1 MNMTKDFL
9 IEIGTEELP
18 PKALK
23 KLVTAFSA
31 GITQGLDGIALSY
44 TSSQQFASPRR
55 LAVIIQGLQ
64 TKQNDKAV
72 TRKGPSL
79 KAAFDEDGC
88 PTPAAEGF
96 ARSCGVAVSD
106 LATEDN
112 AKGGSLLFHHQ
123 IPGESA
129 EKLLPDVVKNA
140 LNKLPIPK
148 KMRWGD
154 KSTRFVRPVHW
165 VLMLL
170 GDSVIDC
177 HILDVKTGRASLG
190 HRFHHP
196 ESIDIPKPEDYAP
209 LLQSRGKVLADY
221 ASRKSTVKT
230 QIEEA
235 ALSLNGTA
243 QIDEELLDEVTS
255 LVEWP
260 VAIIGSFDKKF
271 LDLPTEAIIAAMKGH
286 QKYFHILD
294 QSGKLLPHF
303 ITLSNLESK
312 NQKTVQHGNERVIR
326 PRLADAEFFWNQDLK
341 TPLEK
346 KTQRLKDIVFQ
357 QQLGTVFEKVKRNEQ
372 LALWLA
378 NSLVTDPQHCTR
390 AAVLCKSDLVSEM
403 VGEFPE
409 LQGIMGEYYAR
420 YAGEPLEVSIALRE
434 QYLPRFSGDKLPTTS
449 TGQILAIVDKIDT
462 LVGIFGIQQLPTG
475 DKDPFALRRA
485 ALSILRIIIENG
497 LEINLSQLIAH
508 SIAIYDKKLQDSD
521 NLPTQLLDFIFDR
534 LKAYYLEQKVS
545 LDTYHA
551 VREIGSYDPTDFHL
565 RIKAVEAFRNLPE
578 AKNLAAANKRIRNIL
593 RKTTENFP
601 ENVQASLLIEPHEKT
616 LYNELL
622 KTQSASKEFITQK
635 QYAKVL
641 SLLATLEKY
650 IDQFFEHVM
659 VMSKENDIRKNRL
672 ALVKTLSDQ
681 FLMIADISLVQAE
694 NPKK

>member
-1 MNMTKDFL
+1 MSMPKDFL

-23 KLVTAFSA
+23 KLVTAFHTE
-31 GITQGLDGIALSY
+31 ITQSLDSIALSY
-44 TSSQQFASPRR
+44 TSSQAFASPRR

-64 TKQNDKAV
+64 TQQNDKAV

-88 PTPAAEGF
+88 ATPAAEGF

-112 AKGGSLLFHHQ
+112 AKGGALVFQHQ
-123 IPGESA
+123 IPGEPA

-140 LNKLPIPK
+140 LSKLPIPK

-154 KSTRFVRPVHW
+154 KPTRFVRPVHW

-170 GDSVIDC
+170 GDEVIDC

-196 ESIDIPKPEDYAP
+196 EPIDIPNPMDYAP

-221 ASRKSTVKT
+221 ANRKTIVKA

-235 ALSLNGTA
+235 ALSLKGTA

-260 VAIIGSFDKKF
+260 VAIIGSFDEKF
-271 LDLPTEAIIAAMKGH
+271 LDLPTEVIISAMKGH

-294 QSGKLLPHF
+294 KNGKLLPHF
-303 ITLSNLESK
+303 ITISNLESK
-312 NQKTVQHGNERVIR
+312 NSKTVQHGNERVIR

-341 TPLEK
+341 TSLEE

-378 NSLVTDPQHCTR
+378 NTLATDSQHCTR
-390 AAVLCKSDLVSEM
+390 AAILCKSDLVSEM

-420 YAGEPLEVSIALRE
+420 HTGESSAVSIALRE
-434 QYLPRFSGDKLPTTS
+434 QYLPRFAGDKLPTTQV
-449 TGQILAIVDKIDT
+449 GQILAITDKIDT

-475 DKDPFALRRA
+475 DKDPFGLRRA
-485 ALSILRIIIENG
+485 ALSVLRIIIENG
-497 LEINLSQLIAH
+497 IEIDLSQLITH
-508 SIAIYDKKLQDSD
+508 SIAIYYKKLQNTDD
-521 NLPTQLLDFIFDR
+521 LTAQLLDFIFDR
-534 LKAYYLEQKVS
+534 LKAYYVEQNVS

-551 VREIGSYDPTDFHL
+551 VREIDSYEPTDFHL
-565 RIKAVEAFRNLPE
+565 RIKAVETFRKLPE
-578 AKNLAAANKRIRNIL
+578 AISLAAANKRIRNIL

-601 ENVQASLLIEPHEKT
+601 ENVQASLLIEAHEIA
-616 LYNELL
+616 LYAELL
-622 KTQSASKEFITQK
+622 KIQSASKTFIVQK
-635 QYAKVL
+635 KYAKVL

-672 ALVKTLSDQ
+672 ALVKMLSDQ
-681 FLMIADISLVQAE
+681 FLMIADISLIQAE